1 MTEEKRALARL
12 AGVLGAF
19 LAAKLLNYQVNIGI
33 FINFVGLIV
42 ILYILTKRRQVK
54 IQKDR
59 ADGSVAKF

>member
-59 ADGSVAKF
+59 ADK

>member
-19 LAAKLLNYQVNIGI
+19 LAAKLLNYQGNIGI

-59 ADGSVAKF
+59 ADK

>member
-42 ILYILTKRRQVK
+42 SLYILTKRRQVK

-59 ADGSVAKF
+59 ADK